1 MAIISR
7 NGRMITAADG
17 EACSGK
23 NVKEPE
29 KSTLAGVGLLAKLAA
44 QELRNL
50 EQACTWRR
58 FTDHEQIIDR
68 QSNTTDIFFVIE
80 GRVRVVNYSLSG
92 KEITLEDLEP
102 GAHFGE
108 LSALDN
114 QPRSASVMALEE
126 CLVAALPQE
135 RFLKLIADNSEIS
148 YRLLR
153 DLAAIVR
160 NSTDRIMDLSTLA
173 ANNRVQ
179 ADLLRQAQ
187 SGLIGENQAE
197 IRPIPVHGDI
207 ASRVSTTRETV
218 ARVLS
223 DLARQ
228 NIVERKKDVLL
239 IKDLATLREMVEEV
253 RGE

>member
-1 MAIISR
+1 MS
-7 NGRMITAADG
+7 AD
-17 EACSGK
+17 
-23 NVKEPE
+23 
-29 KSTLAGVGLLAKLAA
+29 
-44 QELRNL
+44 ELRSL
-50 EQACTWRR
+50 EQVCTFRR
-58 FTDHEQIIDR
+58 FADHEQIIDR
-68 QSNTTDIFFVIE
+68 QSNTTDVFLVVE

-92 KEITLEDLEP
+92 KEITLEDLEA

-108 LSALDN
+108 LSALDS
-114 QPRSASVMALEE
+114 QPRSASVMALEN
-126 CLVAALPQE
+126 CLVASLPQD
-135 RFLKLIADNSEIS
+135 RFLQVISQRADIA

-153 DLAAIVR
+153 SLAKIVR
-160 NSTDRIMDLSTLA
+160 SSTDPIMDLSTLA

-187 SGLIGENQAE
+187 TGLVGTNQAE

-239 IKDLATLREMVEEV
+239 IKDLAQLREMVEEV
-253 RGE
+253 RGD